1 MRPEVPAWRCGV
13 VVVDA
18 LASDPAGL
26 GVVSEA
32 PRVHESIAQ
41 DPVAR
46 KEQGQALHLG
56 PWK

>member
-1 MRPEVPAWRCGV
+1 MRPEIPAWRCGV

-18 LASDPAGL
+18 LALDPAGL

-46 KEQGQALHLG
+46 KEQGLHLG